1 MLHVRL
7 DQQLLPLSQR
17 ASKSAVEPAT
27 DLQRL
32 EVGVSQD
39 LSAIWDLTQ
48 DWAVN
53 VAMGLARGA
62 SFFHSNIDSEALQRR
77 IVTSV
82 AVRF

>member
-1 MLHVRL
+1 
-7 DQQLLPLSQR
+7 
-17 ASKSAVEPAT
+17 VEPAT

-77 IVTSV
+77 VVTSV